1 MFRIQTLNPHN
12 HRQAFTG
19 PLAET
24 LAVLKAEG
32 FIILNW
38 ERI

>member
-1 MFRIQTLNPHN
+1 MYRIHTLNQRN
-12 HRQAFTG
+12 KRQSFTG

-32 FIILNW
+32 FTILNW